1 MAESSQ
7 RLSALEVAQRLE
19 ALHCHTKGELP
30 EYTAKML
37 FFCNLCGGQF
47 KSSLAFLFS
56 SKHRVANEPACSE
69 CFKKRKSAARESLRL
84 ERLREIARS
93 HNGEMVSNA
102 LPRYK
107 TRVIMRCKE
116 GHEWPVTAE
125 SVLRGSWCPKC
136 SPNFPRTLK
145 ELEEIVKSRGGRL
158 ISNEYKGVDA
168 TYVMECSLGHQF
180 RNMFKKIESG
190 QWCPTCSKGKI
201 SEEIARTTFEQIFHV
216 RFDKERPQWLRNSR
230 GRQMELDGANLEIG
244 VAFEYQGVQ
253 HFEIGNQYV
262 TTEAELNQRRLDDEK
277 KIELCNQNGINLV
290 VLTNSMER
298 TDFPKEIQRQLNDLG
313 FDTQRFGFDL
323 EIDMS
328 KAYVRRDRLIEL
340 KDLLSAKKITVLSN
354 AWMGVGAEYELRCE
368 VCGEE
373 WTARGNAFFNRRR
386 VAGCDFCNRRNQG
399 EKFKLGIDSLK
410 EFASKFSGELLSDTY
425 VQRLWTYKW
434 RCVSGHEFE
443 ANFNNM
449 VFRNQFCPECEERTT
464 KTKGTL
470 QLLQNFAEQHNG
482 ELLSKEFKKTSSKYS
497 WRCQK
502 GHEFNRTYDLMLQAS
517 HFCPECGKEVPRY
530 EKRKIERFL
539 ELKKFAEIH
548 GGHVLETEYHGR
560 DFKYSWQ
567 CAMGHEFIR
576 NYSDMKF
583 RNRFCWFCDGT
594 K

>member
-1 MAESSQ
+1 MGEISQ

-19 ALHCHTKGELP
+19 ALYCHTKGELP

-37 FFCNLCGGQF
+37 FICNLCGGQF

-116 GHEWPVTAE
+116 GHEWPVTAV

-136 SPNFPRTLK
+136 APNFPRTLK
-145 ELEEIVKSRGGRL
+145 ELEEIVESRGGRL

-277 KIELCNQNGINLV
+277 KIELCNQNGIHLV

-298 TDFPKEIQRQLNDLG
+298 KDFPKEIQRQLNDLG

-328 KAYVRRDRLIEL
+328 KAYVRQDRLIEL

-354 AWMGVGAEYELRCE
+354 AWMGVGAGYELRCE

-373 WTARGNAFFNRRR
+373 WTAQGNAFFNRRR

-410 EFASKFSGELLSDTY
+410 EFASKFDGELLSDTY

-482 ELLSKEFKKTSSKYS
+482 ELLSKEFMKTSSKYS

-517 HFCPECGKEVPRY
+517 HFCAECGKEVPRY

-567 CAMGHEFIR
+567 CAMGHEFVR

-583 RNRFCWFCDGT
+583 RNKFCWFCDGT